1 MKKQFSEE
9 VFDNLNEN
17 KAFPLSILLE
27 EDEATDLKDN
37 EADLIFD
44 MGEESEDPDS
54 NEESPDETSDEN
66 EVEVPEEASPE
77 TKDEKE
83 DEEGK
88 SELENKI
95 EDLDMKGEQFK
106 KLKNDIDKVLASL
119 SGASN
124 DGVQDVEN
132 YIANAIQL
140 ESKDLSFY
148 NKNSIGMFL
157 LEKND
162 NIEKVESSL
171 ENLDS
176 LLSKGSEIIDKFKKG
191 KSIDINQ
198 YVEVAMNAF
207 RNFDNL
213 FSKEKIVKQATINM
227 IILNSGAKA
236 EENIKKFEKLFH
248 EELHKQFGI
257 EYDDHVL
264 DSQEMNVAVGARS
277 QS

>member
-27 EDEATDLKDN
+27 EDEATDLEDEAKD
-37 EADLIFD
+37 LFD
-44 MGEESEDPDS
+44 MSDGDVQASKDPDS
-54 NEESPDETSDEN
+54 KKESPDETPQGDGTQA
-66 EVEVPEEASPE
+66 PQGDGIPQ
-77 TKDEKE
+77 E
-83 DEEGK
+83 DT
-88 SELENKI
+88 ELRNKI
-95 EDLDMKGEQFK
+95 EDLKMKDKDFK
-106 KLKNDIDKVLASL
+106 KLKNDIDKVLTSL

-124 DGVQDVEN
+124 DDVQGVQN
-132 YIANAIQL
+132 YMANALQT

-148 NKNSIGMFL
+148 NKNSIAMFL

-162 NIEKVESSL
+162 NIEQVESSL
-171 ENLDS
+171 ENLDA

-191 KSIDINQ
+191 KSIDINR
-198 YVEVAMNAF
+198 YVDVAINAF

-213 FSKEKIVKQATINM
+213 FSKEKIVKQAAINM